1 MVLLAPVAILV
12 LVVKMVQLELL
23 VLLDPRVPMDNLVSR
38 VNLESQGRREMLGLL
53 DPKDLQDH
61 LALMVLMVFLD

>member
-1 MVLLAPVAILV
+1 MDLLAPVAILV
-12 LVVKMVQLELL
+12 LVGKMVQLELL
-23 VLLDPRVPMDNLVSR
+23 VLLDPRVPMGSLVSR
-38 VNLESQGRREMLGLL
+38 VSLESQGRREMLGLL